1 MKMSKIYF
9 FFTLCYRVHE
19 HTSNPKMKF
28 MTKIKLND
36 HVVSKGFG
44 QNKKA
49 SKTAAA

>member
-1 MKMSKIYF
+1 LKIVYF
-9 FFTLCYRVHE
+9 FRVHE
-19 HTSNPKMKF
+19 ETSNPKMKF

-44 QNKKA
+44 QNKKS